1 MAERGRFARGQSGG
15 SSYAG
20 IPAQIINQIRQQSTG
35 VNTSN
40 TSQTIKSNPEN
51 GASKVNASTK
61 PVRTREEM
69 AQRRENALANQERV
83 KLQQALM
90 GGYNPFALS
99 AEDIAKDPTLSSLA
113 SGTTLAQAKTD
124 YEAALSVQSLMP
136 PGSLATSKSGADR
149 VAYAKRMAIYN
160 KAYAALTPA
169 QTNAQNVYSALGG
182 SVSVNNKP
190 SYGSSAQDIAKTW
203 ASLGNLDM
211 AKEIM
216 GSVFGSPTN
225 GNPAGTIPNA
235 TGTINPTANIEVYLK
250 PSGGISL
257 TPFKPGKKRPTA

>member
-1 MAERGRFARGQSGG
+1 MAKRTGKFGNNVPTD
-15 SSYAG
+15 YAG
-20 IPAQIINQIRQQSTG
+20 NVLRDINRMSRGDTATQP
-35 VNTSN
+35 TSKRF
-40 TSQTIKSNPEN
+40 SPE
-51 GASKVNASTK
+51 
-61 PVRTREEM
+61 EL
-69 AQRRENALANQERV
+69 AQRKENALANQERV

-136 PGSLATSKSGADR
+136 PGSLATSKSAADR

-250 PSGGISL
+250 PSGGLSL
-257 TPFKPGKKRPTA
+257 TPFSVGKSVTKTPTSALTPAQRKKLRLAAIPDGR